1 MAGAWRKTLI
11 YLGLVEDDELDDYGY
26 DDLVEDEEEAPPPA
40 RRESRR
46 RSSQQ
51 QQSKGERRDA
61 VVRAMP
67 SPVGSTMHHLSPRN
81 FEGHA
86 QELGDKFRNGAIVI
100 MDLKSTDVETSKR
113 LKNFAAGLVYG
124 LQGDMR
130 RVGDEVYALSPRGVE
145 VSAEEQRRF
154 LQERGLFNE
163 A

>member
-11 YLGLVEDDELDDYGY
+11 YLGLVEDDELDEYGY
-26 DDLVEDEEEAPPPA
+26 DDLMEEEEEAPPPS

-46 RSSQQ
+46 RSSQPA
-51 QQSKGERRDA
+51 ERRDA

-67 SPVGSTMHHLSPRN
+67 SPVGSSMHHLSPRN

-86 QELGDKFRNGAIVI
+86 QELGDKFRSGAIVI
-100 MDLKSTDVETSKR
+100 MDLKSTDEETKKR

-154 LQERGLFNE
+154 LEERGLFNE

>member
-1 MAGAWRKTLI
+1 MPGVWRKTLI

-26 DDLVEDEEEAPPPA
+26 DDLVEEEEEPLPA
-40 RRESRR
+40 RRDNRR
-46 RSSQQ
+46 RASAARPT
-51 QQSKGERRDA
+51 ERRDA

-67 SPVGSTMHHLSPRN
+67 SPVGSSMHHLSPRN

-86 QELGDKFRNGAIVI
+86 QELGDKFRSGAIVI
-100 MDLKSTDVETSKR
+100 MDLKSTDAETKKR

-154 LQERGLFNE
+154 LEERGLFNE

>member
-1 MAGAWRKTLI
+1 MPGVWRKTLI
-11 YLGLVEDDELDDYGY
+11 YLGLVEDDEIDDYGY
-26 DDLVEDEEEAPPPA
+26 DDLAEEEDEAPLPS
-40 RRESRR
+40 RREARR
-46 RSSQQ
+46 RSAPHPS
-51 QQSKGERRDA
+51 ERRDA

-67 SPVGSTMHHLSPRN
+67 TPVGSSMHHLSPRN

-86 QELGDKFRNGAIVI
+86 QELGDKFRSGAIVI
-100 MDLKSTDVETSKR
+100 MDLKLTDAETKKR

-154 LQERGLFNE
+154 LEERGLFNE